1 MSIKRRN
8 CIRHDEDRTDME
20 EAGVKMEVFEDYSRP
35 SCIIECR
42 ARHIFS
48 LCKCLPYYYPSFAQV
63 WKKNTSCDAE
73 GLLCIAKEAGETV
86 RLLQVSTLKT
96 RFPPPPSPLF
106 AGILRALDTGEKS
119 EFFAKGA
126 DCYCPVD
133 CEENLYVPEMSQAD
147 IRETAKA
154 LQVRLL

>member
-96 RFPPPPSPLF
+96 RLPPPPPPGWPGTTE
-106 AGILRALDTGEKS
+106 ARGQGGTTR
-119 EFFAKGA
+119 
-126 DCYCPVD
+126 Y
-133 CEENLYVPEMSQAD
+133 
-147 IRETAKA
+147 
-154 LQVRLL
+154 